1 MKKYSLIL
9 ILFFTLG
16 AKAQDCTCA
25 TNFKYM
31 VEKVKKNYV
40 GYNDKVTVSN
50 KTKFNLFTDSL
61 LSVAKKSDQYE
72 CSSILREWLS
82 FFKDKHMIAGID
94 ATGFP
99 EDSIRKF
106 YTNDKKVPWT
116 ESDLS
121 HYLIVN
127 KNKVD
132 DIEGIW
138 LNDTQTYRIGI
149 VRINDKKEN
158 SFVGFIIKSDSI
170 YWMPGQIK
178 FEIVKTEKGYQTK
191 VFRTKDHS
199 YVYPALMKNRDTLSF
214 GTYGRWYK
222 NPNNKPR
229 QIMAA
234 KKNAD
239 PAPRFSVLDDKTSM
253 FSLASFA
260 SLDYI
265 KVMDTLI
272 KENETILKNTKH
284 LIIDLRNNAGGS
296 VLVYEKLMPYLYT
309 NPILKEGGL
318 VLATDD
324 NITYG
329 YSNKHTE
336 LSDSLQ
342 QYFKERLAK
351 LKAHKD
357 QLYTLYP
364 VDTLKYSTIAKYPER
379 VSFLINRNTGSAAE
393 FFLLEAKQSTKVKL
407 YGENSG
413 GAVDYTE
420 FVKMKMPCDFFVLY
434 YPACKSLR
442 LPAYPLDN
450 IGIKPDILIP
460 TETADWIDYV
470 RQYQP

>member
-1 MKKYSLIL
+1 MKKYIIIL
-9 ILFFTLG
+9 LLFFAQG
-16 AKAQDCTCA
+16 VKAQDCTCA

-40 GYNDKVTVSN
+40 GYNDKVTVVN
-50 KTKFNLFTDSL
+50 EKKFDLFTDSL
-61 LSVAKKSDQYE
+61 LLVAKKSDQYE
-72 CSSILREWLS
+72 CSSILREWLG

-106 YTNDKKVPWT
+106 YENDKKVSWT
-116 ESDLS
+116 EADLS
-121 HYLIVN
+121 HYLSVN
-127 KNKVD
+127 KDKVD

-138 LNDTQTYRIGI
+138 LSDTGTYRIGI
-149 VRINDKKEN
+149 VRSNDKKEH
-158 SFVGFIIKSDSI
+158 SFVGFIIKADSI

-191 VFRTKDHS
+191 NFRSKDHS
-199 YVYPALMKNRDTLSF
+199 YMHPGLLKNGDTLSF

-222 NPNNKPR
+222 NQKNKSG
-229 QIMAA
+229 QTTAT
-234 KKNAD
+234 KKNTD
-239 PAPRFSVLDDKTSM
+239 PAPRFTVLDDKTSM

-265 KVMDTLI
+265 KIMDTLI
-272 KENETILKNTKH
+272 KKNETILKNTKH

-309 NPILKEGGL
+309 NPILKEGGM

-351 LKAHKD
+351 LKAHKGE
-357 QLYTLYP
+357 LYPIYP
-364 VDTLKYSTIAKYPER
+364 VDTIKYPATLKYPER

-393 FFLLEAKQSTKVKL
+393 LFLLEARQSTKVKL
-407 YGENSG
+407 YGENSA
-413 GAVDYTE
+413 GAIDYTE
-420 FVKMKMPCDFFVLY
+420 FIKMKMPCDFFVLY

-442 LPAYPLDN
+442 LPLYPLDN
-450 IGIKPDILIP
+450 IGIKPDIEIP
-460 TETADWIDYV
+460 AATTDWIDYV
-470 RQYQP
+470 SKH